1 MGLSGLR
8 MITRGRSGYWRAVCA
23 YASLVK
29 SSNGILR
36 ALEPSERAALQ
47 ADFRRVD
54 LEFKASL
61 HEPGDP
67 TPYVYFPDDG
77 VVSLLTVLENGMAV
91 ELGHVG
97 REGMVDISVFLG
109 LEASESRI
117 IIQVP
122 GSAQR
127 MDSKRFREHVDA
139 LPNLRRIMGAYVLEF
154 FTMVSQTTAYNRQ
167 HTIQQRFARWVLMTQ
182 DRTAREE
189 FPITQEFLAEMLG
202 VTRPKVTSAAGAMKR
217 RGLIDYRRGRMT
229 VQNRARLE
237 TAACECY
244 ALVWD
249 RFEEFEGTMRQP
261 A

>member
-1 MGLSGLR
+1 MPSHLTAGHSETPSTPLYAALVVSANGL
-8 MITRGRSGYWRAVCA
+8 
-23 YASLVK
+23 
-29 SSNGILR
+29 LR
-36 ALEPSERAALQ
+36 ALKPADLNALS
-47 ADFRRVD
+47 ADFETVE
-54 LEFKASL
+54 LKFKESL

-67 TPYVYFPDDG
+67 TPFVYFPDDG

-109 LEASESRI
+109 FEASESRI
-117 IIQVP
+117 MIQVP

-127 MDSKRFREHVDA
+127 MNSTRFRKHVDA
-139 LPNLRRIMGAYVLEF
+139 LPGLRRIMGAYVLEF
-154 FTMVSQTTAYNRQ
+154 FTMVAQTTACNRQ

-182 DRTAREE
+182 DRTARGE

-217 RGLIDYRRGRMT
+217 RGLINYRRGLMT
-229 VQNRARLE
+229 VENRERLE
-237 TAACECY
+237 ASACECY
-244 ALVWD
+244 ALVSD
-249 RFEEFEGTMRQP
+249 RFEDLEGTLRMQ

>member
-1 MGLSGLR
+1 MLPKVGNQNGLLAALDQADR
-8 MITRGRSGYWRAVCA
+8 V
-23 YASLVK
+23 
-29 SSNGILR
+29 
-36 ALEPSERAALQ
+36 ALE
-47 ADFRRVD
+47 ADFRTVQLD
-54 LEFKASL
+54 LKDSL

-67 TPYVYFPDDG
+67 TPYVYFPNDG
-77 VVSLLTVLENGMAV
+77 VVSLLTVLANGMAV

-122 GSAQR
+122 GTAQR
-127 MDSKRFREHVDA
+127 MPSTQFRKHVEA
-139 LPNLRRIMGAYVLEF
+139 LPSLRRIMGAYVLEF
-154 FTMVSQTTAYNRQ
+154 FTMVAQTTACNRQ

-182 DRTAREE
+182 DRTARKE

-217 RGLIDYRRGRMT
+217 RGLIDYRRGVMT
-229 VQNRARLE
+229 VEDRAHLE
-237 TAACECY
+237 AAACECY
-244 ALVWD
+244 ALVWE
-249 RFEEFEGTMRQP
+249 RFESFEGRQRLQ

>member
-1 MGLSGLR
+1 MDSANGL
-8 MITRGRSGYWRAVCA
+8 
-23 YASLVK
+23 
-29 SSNGILR
+29 LR
-36 ALEPSERAALQ
+36 ALKAAERAALEP
-47 ADFRRVD
+47 DFQTVELD
-54 LEFKASL
+54 FKASL

-67 TPYVYFPDDG
+67 TPFVYFPNDG

-97 REGMVDISVFLG
+97 REGMIDISVFLG
-109 LEASESRI
+109 VEASESRI
-117 IIQVP
+117 MIQVP

-127 MDSKRFREHVDA
+127 MDSKRFRKHVDA
-139 LPNLRRIMGAYVLEF
+139 LPGLRRVMGAYVLEF
-154 FTMVSQTTAYNRQ
+154 FTMVAQTTACNRQ

-202 VTRPKVTSAAGAMKR
+202 VTRSKVTSAAGAMKR

-229 VQNRARLE
+229 VENRPRLE

-244 ALVWD
+244 ALILD
-249 RFEEFEGTMRQP
+249 RFEDFEGSLRMQ

>member
-1 MGLSGLR
+1 MSANGL
-8 MITRGRSGYWRAVCA
+8 
-23 YASLVK
+23 
-29 SSNGILR
+29 LR
-36 ALEPSERAALQ
+36 ALQPVDQRALE
-47 ADFRRVD
+47 ADFETFE
-54 LEFKASL
+54 LKFKDSL
-61 HEPGDP
+61 HEPGEP
-67 TPYVYFPDDG
+67 TPFVYFPDDG

-127 MDSKRFREHVDA
+127 MDSKRFRKHVDA
-139 LPNLRRIMGAYVLEF
+139 MPGLRRIMGAYVLEF
-154 FTMVSQTTAYNRQ
+154 FTMVAQTTACNRQ

-182 DRTAREE
+182 DRTARDE

-202 VTRPKVTSAAGAMKR
+202 VTRSKVTSAAGAMRR
-217 RGLIDYRRGRMT
+217 RGLIDYRRGLMT
-229 VQNRARLE
+229 VENRARLE

-244 ALVWD
+244 AIILD
-249 RFEEFEGTMRQP
+249 RFEDFEGNLRMQ

>member
-1 MGLSGLR
+1 VVSANGL
-8 MITRGRSGYWRAVCA
+8 
-23 YASLVK
+23 
-29 SSNGILR
+29 LR
-36 ALEPSERAALQ
+36 ALEPVDLAALER
-47 ADFRRVD
+47 DFTTID

-67 TPYVYFPDDG
+67 TPFVYFPNDG

-117 IIQVP
+117 VIQVP

-127 MDSKRFREHVDA
+127 MDSGRFRQHLDA
-139 LPNLRRIMGAYVLEF
+139 RPDLRRIMGAYVLEF
-154 FTMVSQTTAYNRQ
+154 FTMVAQTTACNRQ

-217 RGLIDYRRGRMT
+217 RGLIDYRRGLMS
-229 VQNRARLE
+229 VEDRARLE
-237 TAACECY
+237 DAACECY
-244 ALVWD
+244 ALVSD
-249 RFEEFEGTMRQP
+249 RFEDLQGSLRMR

>member
-1 MGLSGLR
+1 VVSANVL
-8 MITRGRSGYWRAVCA
+8 
-23 YASLVK
+23 
-29 SSNGILR
+29 LR
-36 ALEPSERAALQ
+36 ALRPVDLAALER
-47 ADFRRVD
+47 DFTTVD
-54 LEFKASL
+54 LVFKASL

-67 TPYVYFPDDG
+67 TPFVYFPNDG

-117 IIQVP
+117 VIQVP
-122 GSAQR
+122 GTAQR
-127 MDSKRFREHVDA
+127 MDSERFRRHVDA
-139 LPNLRRIMGAYVLEF
+139 VPDLRRIMGAYVLEF
-154 FTMVSQTTAYNRQ
+154 FTMVAQTTACNRQ

-202 VTRPKVTSAAGAMKR
+202 VTRPKVSSAAGAMKR

-229 VQNRARLE
+229 VEDRARLE
-237 TAACECY
+237 DAACECY

-249 RFEEFEGTMRQP
+249 RFEDLEGSLRMR

>member
-1 MGLSGLR
+1 MVTANGLLK
-8 MITRGRSGYWRAVCA
+8 ALKPA
-23 YASLVK
+23 DLA
-29 SSNGILR
+29 
-36 ALEPSERAALQ
+36 ALER
-47 ADFRRVD
+47 DFTKID

-67 TPYVYFPDDG
+67 TPFVYFPNDG

-117 IIQVP
+117 VIQVP

-127 MDSKRFREHVDA
+127 MDSGRFRKHLDA
-139 LPNLRRIMGAYVLEF
+139 IPDLRRIMGAYVLEF
-154 FTMVSQTTAYNRQ
+154 FTMVAQTTACNRQ

-217 RGLIDYRRGRMT
+217 RGLIDYRRGLMS
-229 VQNRARLE
+229 VEDRARLE
-237 TAACECY
+237 DAACECY
-244 ALVWD
+244 ALVSD
-249 RFEEFEGTMRQP
+249 RFEDLQGSLRMR

>member
-1 MGLSGLR
+1 VNPRTELASAP
-8 MITRGRSGYWRAVCA
+8 GRHSKGCSVCGDCER
-23 YASLVK
+23 L
-29 SSNGILR
+29 LR
-36 ALEPSERAALQ
+36 ALKPSDLNTLDR
-47 ADFRRVD
+47 DFETVE
-54 LEFKASL
+54 LKFKDSL

-67 TPYVYFPDDG
+67 TPFVYFPDDG

-91 ELGHVG
+91 QLGHVG

-127 MDSKRFREHVDA
+127 MDSMRFRRHVDA
-139 LPNLRRIMGAYVLEF
+139 LPGLRPIMGAYVIEF
-154 FTMVSQTTAYNRQ
+154 FTMVAQTTACNRQ

-202 VTRPKVTSAAGAMKR
+202 VSRPKVTGVAGAMKR
-217 RGLIDYRRGRMT
+217 RGLIDYRRGLMT
-229 VQNRARLE
+229 VENRARLE
-237 TAACECY
+237 KAACECY
-244 ALVWD
+244 ALVWG
-249 RFEEFEGTMRQP
+249 RFEDFEGSLRMQ

>member
-1 MGLSGLR
+1 
-8 MITRGRSGYWRAVCA
+8 VD
-23 YASLVK
+23 
-29 SSNGILR
+29 SSNGILQ
-36 ALEPSERAALQ
+36 ALKPAERAALDV
-47 ADFRRVD
+47 DFQTVA
-54 LEFKASL
+54 LEFKSSL

-67 TPYVYFPDDG
+67 TPFVYFPNDG

-117 IIQVP
+117 VIQVP

-127 MDSKRFREHVDA
+127 MDSTQFRKHVDA
-139 LPNLRRIMGAYVLEF
+139 LPGLRRIMGAYVLEF
-154 FTMVSQTTAYNRQ
+154 FTMVAQTTACNRQ

-202 VTRPKVTSAAGAMKR
+202 VTRSKVTSAAGAMKR
-217 RGLIDYRRGRMT
+217 RGLIDYRRGRMS
-229 VQNRARLE
+229 VENRSRLE

-244 ALVWD
+244 ALILD
-249 RFEEFEGTMRQP
+249 RFEDFEGSLRVR

>member
-1 MGLSGLR
+1 VASANGL
-8 MITRGRSGYWRAVCA
+8 
-23 YASLVK
+23 
-29 SSNGILR
+29 
-36 ALEPSERAALQ
+36 LQ
-47 ADFRRVD
+47 ALKPAERNALSADLQTVD
-54 LEFKASL
+54 LTFKESL

-67 TPYVYFPDDG
+67 TPFVYFPNDG

-117 IIQVP
+117 VIQVP
-122 GSAQR
+122 GTAQR
-127 MDSKRFREHVDA
+127 MDSTRFRKHVEA
-139 LPNLRRIMGAYVLEF
+139 LPDLRRIMGAYVLEF
-154 FTMVSQTTAYNRQ
+154 FTMVAQTTACNRQ

-217 RGLIDYRRGRMT
+217 RGLIHYQRGLMT
-229 VQNRARLE
+229 VENRPRLE
-237 TAACECY
+237 AAACECY
-244 ALVWD
+244 ALVWA
-249 RFEEFEGTMRQP
+249 RFEELEGSLRLQ

>member
-1 MGLSGLR
+1 MD
-8 MITRGRSGYWRAVCA
+8 T
-23 YASLVK
+23 
-29 SSNGILR
+29 SNGILR
-36 ALEPSERAALQ
+36 ALEPAERSALD
-47 ADFRRVD
+47 ADFQTVD

-67 TPYVYFPDDG
+67 TPFVYFPNDG

-127 MDSKRFREHVDA
+127 MESKRFRTHVDA
-139 LPNLRRIMGAYVLEF
+139 LPGLRRVMGAYVLEF
-154 FTMVSQTTAYNRQ
+154 FTMVAQTTACNRQ

-182 DRTAREE
+182 DRTTRDE

-202 VTRPKVTSAAGAMKR
+202 VTRSKVTSAAGAMKR

-229 VQNRARLE
+229 IENRPRLE

-244 ALVWD
+244 ALILD
-249 RFEEFEGTMRQP
+249 RFEDFEGSLRMQ

>member
-1 MGLSGLR
+1 MDSANGL
-8 MITRGRSGYWRAVCA
+8 
-23 YASLVK
+23 
-29 SSNGILR
+29 LR
-36 ALEPSERAALQ
+36 ALEAADRAALEP
-47 ADFRRVD
+47 DFHTVD

-67 TPYVYFPDDG
+67 TPYVYFPNDG

-117 IIQVP
+117 MIQVP

-139 LPNLRRIMGAYVLEF
+139 LPGLRRVMGAYVLEF
-154 FTMVSQTTAYNRQ
+154 FTMVSQTTACNRQ

-182 DRTAREE
+182 DRTSRDE

-202 VTRPKVTSAAGAMKR
+202 VTRSKVTSAAGAMRR
-217 RGLIDYRRGRMT
+217 RGLIDYRRGRMS
-229 VQNRARLE
+229 VENRPRLE

-244 ALVWD
+244 ALILS
-249 RFEEFEGTMRQP
+249 RFEDFEGSLRMKASNLQP
-261 A
+261 RG

>member
-1 MGLSGLR
+1 VAILNGL
-8 MITRGRSGYWRAVCA
+8 
-23 YASLVK
+23 
-29 SSNGILR
+29 LR
-36 ALEPSERAALQ
+36 ALTPAERSTLEP
-47 ADFRRVD
+47 DFQTVD

-61 HEPGDP
+61 HEPGEP
-67 TPYVYFPDDG
+67 TPYVYFPNDG

-122 GSAQR
+122 GSARR
-127 MDSKRFREHVDA
+127 MDSKRFRKHLDA
-139 LPNLRRIMGAYVLEF
+139 QPGLRRIMGAYVLEF
-154 FTMVSQTTAYNRQ
+154 FTMVAQTTACNRQ

-202 VTRPKVTSAAGAMKR
+202 VTRPKVTSAAGAMRR
-217 RGLIDYRRGRMT
+217 RGLIDYRRGLMT
-229 VQNRARLE
+229 VENRARLE
-237 TAACECY
+237 AAACECY
-244 ALVWD
+244 ALVWG
-249 RFEEFEGTMRQP
+249 RFEEFEGSLR
-261 A
+261 ARA

>member
-1 MGLSGLR
+1 MSANGL
-8 MITRGRSGYWRAVCA
+8 
-23 YASLVK
+23 
-29 SSNGILR
+29 LR
-36 ALEPSERAALQ
+36 ALQPVDRRALE
-47 ADFRRVD
+47 ADFETFELKYKD
-54 LEFKASL
+54 SL
-61 HEPGDP
+61 HEPGEP
-67 TPYVYFPDDG
+67 TPFVYFPDDG

-127 MDSKRFREHVDA
+127 MDSKRFRKHVDA
-139 LPNLRRIMGAYVLEF
+139 LPGLRRIMGAYVLEF
-154 FTMVSQTTAYNRQ
+154 FTMVAQTTACNRQ

-182 DRTAREE
+182 DRTARDE

-202 VTRPKVTSAAGAMKR
+202 VTRSKVTSAAGAMRR
-217 RGLIDYRRGRMT
+217 RGLIDYRRGLMT
-229 VQNRARLE
+229 VENRARLE

-244 ALVWD
+244 AIILD
-249 RFEEFEGTMRQP
+249 RFEDFEGNLRMQ

>member
-1 MGLSGLR
+1 LGS
-8 MITRGRSGYWRAVCA
+8 SAA
-23 YASLVK
+23 YAAFVATQ
-29 SSNGILR
+29 NGL
-36 ALEPSERAALQ
+36 LQ
-47 ADFRRVD
+47 ALKPAELSTLAPDFQTVE

-117 IIQVP
+117 VIQVP
-122 GSAQR
+122 GTAQR
-127 MDSKRFREHVDA
+127 MDSKRFRKHVDA
-139 LPNLRRIMGAYVLEF
+139 LPALRRIMGAYVLEF
-154 FTMVSQTTAYNRQ
+154 FTMVAQTTACNRQ

-189 FPITQEFLAEMLG
+189 FPITQEFLAEMFG
-202 VTRPKVTSAAGAMKR
+202 VTRPKVSSAATAMRR
-217 RGLIDYRRGRMT
+217 RGLIDYRRGLMT
-229 VQNRARLE
+229 VENRVRLE
-237 TAACECY
+237 AAACECY
-244 ALVWD
+244 ALVWS
-249 RFEEFEGTMRQP
+249 RFEEFEGSLRLH

>member
-1 MGLSGLR
+1 MLRDMSANGL
-8 MITRGRSGYWRAVCA
+8 
-23 YASLVK
+23 
-29 SSNGILR
+29 LR
-36 ALEPSERAALQ
+36 ALQPVDQRALE
-47 ADFRRVD
+47 ADFETFE
-54 LEFKASL
+54 LKFKDSL
-61 HEPGDP
+61 HEPGEP
-67 TPYVYFPDDG
+67 TPFVYFPDDG

-127 MDSKRFREHVDA
+127 MDSKRFRKHVDA
-139 LPNLRRIMGAYVLEF
+139 MPGLRRIMGAYVLEF
-154 FTMVSQTTAYNRQ
+154 FTMVAQTTACNRQ

-182 DRTAREE
+182 DRTARDE

-202 VTRPKVTSAAGAMKR
+202 VTRSKVTSAAGAMRR
-217 RGLIDYRRGRMT
+217 RGLIDYRRGLMT
-229 VQNRARLE
+229 VENRARLE

-244 ALVWD
+244 AIILD
-249 RFEEFEGTMRQP
+249 RFEDFEGNLRMQ

>member
-1 MGLSGLR
+1 MLPVVTANGL
-8 MITRGRSGYWRAVCA
+8 
-23 YASLVK
+23 
-29 SSNGILR
+29 
-36 ALEPSERAALQ
+36 LQ
-47 ADFRRVD
+47 ALKPADLKVLSADLRTVA
-54 LEFKASL
+54 LEFKESL

-67 TPYVYFPDDG
+67 TPFVYFPNDG

-122 GSAQR
+122 GTAQR
-127 MDSKRFREHVDA
+127 MASTRFRAHVEAIPD
-139 LPNLRRIMGAYVLEF
+139 LRRIMGAYVLEF
-154 FTMVSQTTAYNRQ
+154 FTMVAQTTACNRQ

-182 DRTAREE
+182 DRTARTE

-217 RGLIDYRRGRMT
+217 RGLIDYRRGLMT
-229 VQNRARLE
+229 VESRARLE
-237 TAACECY
+237 AAACECY

-249 RFEEFEGTMRQP
+249 RFEDFEGSMRMQ

>member
-1 MGLSGLR
+1 MVSANVL
-8 MITRGRSGYWRAVCA
+8 
-23 YASLVK
+23 
-29 SSNGILR
+29 LR
-36 ALEPSERAALQ
+36 ALKPVDLAALER
-47 ADFRRVD
+47 DFTTVD

-67 TPYVYFPDDG
+67 TPFVYFPNDG

-117 IIQVP
+117 VIQVP
-122 GSAQR
+122 GSARR
-127 MDSKRFREHVDA
+127 MDSGRFRKHLDE
-139 LPNLRRIMGAYVLEF
+139 LPDLRRIMGAYVLEF
-154 FTMVSQTTAYNRQ
+154 FTMVAQTTACNRQ

-217 RGLIDYRRGRMT
+217 RGLIDYRRGHMT
-229 VQNRARLE
+229 VEDRARLE
-237 TAACECY
+237 DAACECY

-249 RFEEFEGTMRQP
+249 RFEDLEGSLRMR